1 MKKLRSLTIIFAF
14 QRLLRESLSKR
25 KNYIMKAK
33 NPQTKQPEIHMPR
46 VIRAVGRYMLSLLPR
61 TDFIGTVLFV
71 NMQLHVF
78 Q

>member
-1 MKKLRSLTIIFAF
+1 MKTLRSLTIILAF
-14 QRLLRESLSKR
+14 QGLLRGSLGKR

-33 NPQTKQPEIHMPR
+33 ISQTKQPEIRMPR
-46 VIRAVGRYMLSLLPR
+46 VIRAVGRYMLSLLPI

>member
-1 MKKLRSLTIIFAF
+1 MKKLRSLTIILAF

-46 VIRAVGRYMLSLLPR
+46 VIRAVGRNMLSLLPR
-61 TDFIGTVLFV
+61 TDFIGTGLFA